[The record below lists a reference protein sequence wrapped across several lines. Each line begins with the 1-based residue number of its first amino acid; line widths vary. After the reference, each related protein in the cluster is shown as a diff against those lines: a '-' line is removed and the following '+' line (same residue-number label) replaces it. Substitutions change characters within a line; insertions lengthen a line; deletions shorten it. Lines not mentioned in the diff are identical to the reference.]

1 MYFLFINSLLLLS
14 LIIVK
19 QVLLEFFLIKSNI
32 CLRSQTVFIKKV
44 SIFILFQL
52 FERTL
57 RQYDKL
63 RKREAFLEQF
73 RKEAMFQDNLD
84 ELDSSRETV
93 QQLVD
98 EYIAATKKDYLSWGM
113 QQVRFNFSIFTSG
126 NDYYCIRL
134 VNKFCSADQ
143 FFFANP
149 YICNDKDAI
158 DNFSPVQS

>member
-1 MYFLFINSLLLLS
+1 MYFLIISSLLLLCFEV
-14 LIIVK
+14 VK
-19 QVLLEFFLIKSNI
+19 QVLHKFQSNS
-32 CLRSQTVFIKKV
+32 CYSPDPLLRVFIDNV

-73 RKEAMFQDNLD
+73 RKEAMFQENLD

-98 EYIAATKKDYLSWGM
+98 EYVAATRKDYLSWGM
-113 QQVRFNFSIFTSG
+113 QQVRFNFSIFTTRKYL
-126 NDYYCIRL
+126 YYSKI
-134 VNKFCSADQ
+134 S
-143 FFFANP
+143 
-149 YICNDKDAI
+149 
-158 DNFSPVQS
+158 